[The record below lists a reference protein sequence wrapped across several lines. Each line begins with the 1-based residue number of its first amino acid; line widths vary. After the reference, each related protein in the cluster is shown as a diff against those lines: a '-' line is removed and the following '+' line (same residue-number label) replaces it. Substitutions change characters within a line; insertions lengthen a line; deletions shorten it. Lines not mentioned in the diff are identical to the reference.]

1 MYNRWVQGGPS
12 KWVPLCKGASI
23 KKTRKNCFT
32 SLFLKSLRPTK
43 KNCKTLKE
51 KKIRWQLFYKLV
63 TLWLRRLSVK
73 FTIEYNSIHTIF
85 WKIMFYYIEKLH
97 AMERLPISF
106 FSKCIW
112 LALRLVCVVTP
123 RQLSSRHAGEK
134 RCVSLL
140 SWAAGTLGRRG
151 VCHYFAPVEL

>member
-43 KNCKTLKE
+43 KNCKTLQE
-51 KKIRWQLFYKLV
+51 KKNRWQFFYKLV
-63 TLWLRRLSVK
+63 TLWLRWLSVK

-112 LALRLVCVVTP
+112 LEMLYWW
-123 RQLSSRHAGEK
+123 LSVNTFDWPWDW
-134 RCVSLL
+134 CVSLPRG
-140 SWAAGTLGRRG
+140 SWARGTLGRRG
-151 VCHYFAPVEL
+151 VCRYSVELQAR